1 MKSAGFRFVA
11 MASPAPASSLDA
23 HPLTYQG
30 RQERAVLAVL
40 LANRNRVVGRRQL
53 ARQAGLAELNQ
64 RRCDSVLVGVRRQ
77 LGPESI
83 VTVRSRGWMLA
94 DQAVPAA
101 EALLASDPT

>member
-1 MKSAGFRFVA
+1 
-11 MASPAPASSLDA
+11 MASPAPASSLDTN
-23 HPLTYQG
+23 PLAYQG

-40 LANRNRVVGRRQL
+40 LQNRNRVVGRREL

-83 VTVRSRGWMLA
+83 ITVRSRGWMLA
-94 DQAVPAA
+94 DHAVPAA
-101 EALLASDPT
+101 EALLASDPA

>member
-1 MKSAGFRFVA
+1 M
-11 MASPAPASSLDA
+11 
-23 HPLTYQG
+23 
-30 RQERAVLAVL
+30 LAVL
-40 LANRNRVVGRRQL
+40 LANRNRVVGRREL

-101 EALLASDPT
+101 EAQLASDHT

>member
-1 MKSAGFRFVA
+1 M
-11 MASPAPASSLDA
+11 
-23 HPLTYQG
+23 
-30 RQERAVLAVL
+30 LAVL
-40 LANRNRVVGRRQL
+40 LANRQRVVGRREL

-77 LGPESI
+77 LGPDSI

-94 DQAVPAA
+94 DHAVPAA

>member
-1 MKSAGFRFVA
+1 
-11 MASPAPASSLDA
+11 MASPAPASSLDTN
-23 HPLTYQG
+23 PLAYQG

-40 LANRNRVVGRRQL
+40 LANRNRVVGRREL

-83 VTVRSRGWMLA
+83 ITVRSRGWMLA
-94 DQAVPAA
+94 DHAVAA
-101 EALLASDPT
+101 AKSLLVSDPA